1 VSALQRF
8 DAALPRHAFSARNAA
23 RAGDVWRMLQEVA
36 VEASTRVGWAPMR
49 YRAEGSAFVMRTMDV
64 VHVREA
70 LYGEALAARTWVR
83 PFKRGVFST
92 REIGIDSAE
101 DGTPIARATQQWVHV
116 NATMKPARAPAALAD
131 AFVPHDE
138 PEDPSATMPE
148 IEETLAGP
156 VHRFTFEPWFTSM
169 DPLDHVNHPAYVDF
183 CDEALARVAHAAGLR
198 PVALRPHAERMTYTR
213 GVEALDRTTVETELR
228 GRTAAGAVVCAHRVV
243 LGDGTLCAKG
253 ITVRDSVDPGATEA
267 LVAALAGSSASA

>member
-1 VSALQRF
+1 MF
-8 DAALPRHAFSARNAA
+8 
-23 RAGDVWRMLQEVA
+23 QEVA

-92 REIGIDSAE
+92 REIAIDSAE
-101 DGTPIARATQQWVHV
+101 DGTAVARATQQWVHV
-116 NATMKPARAPAALAD
+116 DATMKPARAPAALAD

-138 PEDPSATMPE
+138 PDDSSATLPE
-148 IEETLAGP
+148 HAPIDGAP
-156 VHRFTFEPWFTSM
+156 CHHFAFEPWFTAM

-183 CDEALARVAHAAGLR
+183 CDEAIARIAHAAGMR
-198 PVALRPHAERMTYTR
+198 PVSIRPLAERLTYSR
-213 GVEALDRTTVETELR
+213 GVEALERTIVETRLV
-228 GRTAAGAVVCAHRVV
+228 GRTASGACVCSHRVV
-243 LGDGTLCAKG
+243 LEDGTVCAKG
-253 ITVRDSVDPGATEA
+253 TTVRDSVESDE
-267 LVAALAGSSASA
+267 ALAGALASRPSIDPG